1 MPGEAR
7 RTLAARSG
15 MRSKFNSATVGAR
28 GRGRPKNECIDVEVV
43 AAVLEGL
50 RLRGYRG
57 VTIEGV
63 ARQVNRARTSLYRRW
78 PSKRHLVADA
88 VVTELGAQPAPDTG
102 SLRKDL
108 KAAVGTLLTG
118 FAGPLGKALPG
129 LVADMALD
137 PVLARMIREKVLVA
151 RRHSI
156 RAAFERGMAR
166 GESGRRFDIDLLI
179 DMLTGPFYFRA
190 LFGHLPATPAMANA
204 IVDYVMAIVR
214 PRAVGALSLPQRNP
228 RLGRTGSARAG
239 SGIKRRSLQ
248 LSRRSG

>member
-1 MPGEAR
+1 MSGKAR
-7 RTLAARSG
+7 RTLPARLG
-15 MRSKFNSATVGAR
+15 GRSEFKSAPVSAR
-28 GRGRPKNECIDVEVV
+28 NRGRPKNECIDVEVV
-43 AAVLEGL
+43 AAVLKQL

-57 VTIEGV
+57 VTIDGV
-63 ARQVNRARTSLYRRW
+63 ARQVKRARTSLYRRW

-88 VVTELGAQPAPDTG
+88 VVAELGAEPAPDTG

-108 KAAVGTLLTG
+108 RAAVGTLLTG

-151 RRHSI
+151 RRRSI

-166 GESGRRFDIDLLI
+166 GESDRGFDIEVLI

-190 LFGHLPATPAMANA
+190 LFGHLPATPAMVTT
-204 IVDYVMAIVR
+204 IVDYIMAIVR
-214 PRAVGALSLPQRNP
+214 PPAIGARVP
-228 RLGRTGSARAG
+228 
-239 SGIKRRSLQ
+239 
-248 LSRRSG
+248 

>member
-1 MPGEAR
+1 MSGKAR
-7 RTLAARSG
+7 RTLPALLGGRPEFKSAAV
-15 MRSKFNSATVGAR
+15 SAR
-28 GRGRPKNECIDVEVV
+28 NRGRPKNECIDVEVV
-43 AAVLEGL
+43 AAVLKQL

-63 ARQVNRARTSLYRRW
+63 ARQVKRARTSLYRRW

-88 VVTELGAQPAPDTG
+88 VVAELGAEPAPDTG

-108 KAAVGTLLTG
+108 RVAVGTLLTG

-129 LVADMALD
+129 LVADMTLD

-151 RRHSI
+151 RRRSI

-166 GESGRRFDIDLLI
+166 GESDRGFDIEVLI

-190 LFGHLPATPAMANA
+190 LFGHLPATPAMVNT
-204 IVDYVMAIVR
+204 IVDYIMAVVR
-214 PRAVGALSLPQRNP
+214 PPAID
-228 RLGRTGSARAG
+228 ARVP
-239 SGIKRRSLQ
+239 
-248 LSRRSG
+248 